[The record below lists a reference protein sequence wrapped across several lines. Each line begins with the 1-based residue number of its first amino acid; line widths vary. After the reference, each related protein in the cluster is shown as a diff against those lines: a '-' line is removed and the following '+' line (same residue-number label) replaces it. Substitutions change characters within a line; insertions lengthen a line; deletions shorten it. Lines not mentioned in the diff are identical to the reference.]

1 MMVKFYFL
9 FDGLR
14 TLSMD
19 RDYPA
24 EEIRCVFDDI

>member
-1 MMVKFYFL
+1 MMVNVYFL
-9 FDGLR
+9 FDGLM

-24 EEIRCVFDDI
+24 EEIRCAFDDT